1 MIKNFSTIL
10 IIFFVTRLIYISLRE
25 KLIPHFKKFNAHF
38 FYGFI
43 ALGIALFFSIAYPFS
58 NAIFMLVSVLSAIA
72 LDFFATGYFRSS
84 NPTAQTD
91 ANPLLFVYALIVM
104 ISFVIVIV

>member
-10 IIFFVTRLIYISLRE
+10 IVFFITRLIYISLRE
-25 KLIPHFKKFNAHF
+25 KILPHFKKFNSHF

-43 ALGIALFFSIAYPFS
+43 ALGIALFFLITYPAS
-58 NAIFMLVSVLSAIA
+58 NAILLLVSVLIAIA

-84 NPTAQTD
+84 NPTAQRD
-91 ANPLLFVYALIVM
+91 GNPLLFVYALIVM
-104 ISFVIVIV
+104 ISLGLVLI